1 MFRNS
6 GFVRMLTLKPVDP
19 ELLAL
24 IMTEV
29 NSSVKQNK
37 QLIRSKLT
45 LVLFHI
51 FKKNFL
57 PLLILLSW
65 TFAHVI
71 W

>member
-51 FKKNFL
+51 LKKNFY
-57 PLLILLSW
+57 LS
-65 TFAHVI
+65 
-71 W
+71 